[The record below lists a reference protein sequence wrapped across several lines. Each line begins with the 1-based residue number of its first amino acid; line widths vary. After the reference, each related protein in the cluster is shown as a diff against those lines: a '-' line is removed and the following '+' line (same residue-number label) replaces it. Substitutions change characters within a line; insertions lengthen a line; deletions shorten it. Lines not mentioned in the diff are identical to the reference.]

1 VHPTLE
7 NHTLKCAVVGAALV
21 LAACHKSAPP
31 LVVLAQVGQTRLT
44 LDEVREIFP
53 PEYEK
58 VLPREQY
65 LDFIQRWVDDEVIF
79 QQAIKL
85 RLDQDPKTH
94 ARLERLRRKALIEE
108 FMAREIANQ
117 EFEPDEGSMTRYYEM
132 HKDDFKRKT
141 PEFRYAHI
149 RVGSLKEALALRA
162 RMKGDNFTTLAS
174 GGSLDSNGETA
185 SLSFRKPS
193 EIPTCLLHDLG
204 EAKPGWISPPL
215 SCSDGVYLVK
225 LFDRV
230 EGGTLIPFAEAK
242 EAIRGQLVMEQK
254 DKMRETRIH
263 QYREGV
269 IISLNLDLIPGQ
281 ETGPEKPGEGT
292 TPPEENH
299 FTDSTAHVH

>member
-1 VHPTLE
+1 VRPTPE
-7 NHTLKCAVVGAALV
+7 CHALKCAVVGATLV

-31 LVVLAQVGQTRLT
+31 PVVLAQVGQIRLT
-44 LDEVREIFP
+44 LDDVREIFP

-65 LDFIQRWVDDEVIF
+65 LDFIQRLVDDEVIF
-79 QQAIKL
+79 QRALKL
-85 RLDQDPKTH
+85 RLDQDPKIQ

-108 FMAREIANQ
+108 FMARESANQ
-117 EFEPDEGSMTRYYEM
+117 EFEPDEGSMTRYYEN

-162 RMKGDNFTTLAS
+162 RVKGDNFTALAS
-174 GGSLDSNGETA
+174 GSSLDSNGETA
-185 SLSFRKPS
+185 SLPFRKPS
-193 EIPTCLLHDLG
+193 EIPTCLLHDLS

-225 LFDRV
+225 LLDRV
-230 EGGTLIPFAEAK
+230 ESGALIPFAEAK

-254 DKMRETRIH
+254 DRMRETRIH
-263 QYREGV
+263 QYREGA

-299 FTDSTAHVH
+299 STDSTAHVH